1 MCGLERS
8 QCTFLST
15 KCITQLEDISDQ
27 GENYLINK
35 KERILKCQG
44 GQNRSR
50 VLIPKA
56 KQTIIM
62 IHDILDEA
70 YKERK
75 DLTLTLGIFPI
86 DIKLDFLLFTS
97 KSTFPASS

>member
-1 MCGLERS
+1 
-8 QCTFLST
+8 
-15 KCITQLEDISDQ
+15 
-27 GENYLINK
+27 
-35 KERILKCQG
+35 
-44 GQNRSR
+44 
-50 VLIPKA
+50 
-56 KQTIIM
+56 M

-70 YKERK
+70 YEERK